1 MRYNTVP
8 GVRFARPLG
17 ADAEETT
24 SVVAQAAKEFVR
36 EGAQLI
42 TSNCGFMIR
51 YQEAIR
57 AAVDVPVLL
66 SSLLLTAIT

>member
-1 MRYNTVP
+1 M
-8 GVRFARPLG
+8 
-17 ADAEETT
+17 T
-24 SVVAQAAKEFVR
+24 SAVTQAATDLVR

-51 YQEAIR
+51 YQEAVR

-66 SSLLLTAIT
+66 SSLLLAPFLERILPREKALGILQRARVC